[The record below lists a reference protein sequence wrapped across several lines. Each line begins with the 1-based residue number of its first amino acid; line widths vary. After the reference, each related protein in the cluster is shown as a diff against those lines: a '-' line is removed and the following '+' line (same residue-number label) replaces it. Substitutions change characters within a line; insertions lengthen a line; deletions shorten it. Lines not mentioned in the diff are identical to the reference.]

1 MVSYPKSVALLLMVL
16 LFICLGCSKKERDQP
31 QFATRSELE
40 TAVTVAFHAYGVIG
54 AQVREDSNLML
65 MYVKGDFLQTYTQNE
80 DEINQLFSTWLDKY
94 YRFKGKK
101 EAVGILVKKG
111 QQDLFHASRDRD
123 GNIYFRRI

>member
-1 MVSYPKSVALLLMVL
+1 MGSVQKSIY
-16 LFICLGCSKKERDQP
+16 FILAILICMYLGCSKKEQDQP

-54 AQVREDSNLML
+54 AQVHEDSNLML
-65 MYVKGDFLQTYTQNE
+65 MYVKGDFLQRYTQNE

-123 GNIYFRRI
+123 GNVYFRRI

>member
-1 MVSYPKSVALLLMVL
+1 MVSVPKSVLSILMVL
-16 LFICLGCSKKERDQP
+16 LCIYLGCSKKEKDQP
-31 QFATRSELE
+31 QFAARSELE

-65 MYVKGDFLQTYTQNE
+65 VYVKGDFLQTYTQNE
-80 DEINQLFSTWLDKY
+80 DEINQLFRTWLDQY

-123 GNIYFRRI
+123 GKVYFRRM